1 MANFETSRLVI
12 DSNITANG
20 NQEISGKVMNN
31 VLNHMVDDTE
41 AKITELEER
50 IENLPSGGGGGEGG
64 GGADLTE
71 VNKKIADLTEET
83 ERLDSDKQDTLVSGS
98 NIKTIN
104 NQSILGMGNITIE
117 GGGGGI
123 TLDSEMSDTST
134 NAVSNKVI
142 KEYVDNAVAQGGGGA
157 MSNYPLVY
165 VEDSVAELEMQ
176 PNTMYFIMT
185 PRTLKLTLGE
195 PVPNIVNEYCL
206 LMVGGGANAPVT
218 LPDSYIIWAG
228 GNAPAFAEY
237 ALYEISMV
245 YVQGILFGVSAE
257 FSLM

>member
-104 NQSILGMGNITIE
+104 GQSVLGMGNINIE
-117 GGGGGI
+117 GG
-123 TLDSEMSDTST
+123 S
-134 NAVSNKVI
+134 
-142 KEYVDNAVAQGGGGA
+142 GGGA
-157 MSNYPLVY
+157 INPEILENYTPLIR
-165 VEDSVAELEMQ
+165 DF
-176 PNTMYFIMT
+176 NDDFNDDFT
-185 PRTLKLTLGE
+185 R
-195 PVPNIVNEYCL
+195 
-206 LMVGGGANAPVT
+206 
-218 LPDSYIIWAG
+218 
-228 GNAPAFAEY
+228 
-237 ALYEISMV
+237 
-245 YVQGILFGVSAE
+245 
-257 FSLM
+257 

>member
-31 VLNHMVDDTE
+31 VLNHMVDDAE

-50 IENLPSGGGGGEGG
+50 IENFPSGGEGG

-83 ERLDSDKQDTLVSGS
+83 ERLESDKQDTLVSGS

-104 NQSILGMGNITIE
+104 GQSILGMGNINIE

-142 KEYVDNAVAQGGGGA
+142 KEYVDSFIPADFN
-157 MSNYPLVY
+157 
-165 VEDSVAELEMQ
+165 EDF
-176 PNTMYFIMT
+176 NDDFT
-185 PRTLKLTLGE
+185 
-195 PVPNIVNEYCL
+195 N
-206 LMVGGGANAPVT
+206 
-218 LPDSYIIWAG
+218 
-228 GNAPAFAEY
+228 
-237 ALYEISMV
+237 
-245 YVQGILFGVSAE
+245 
-257 FSLM
+257 